1 MSLFKRKLI
10 ISSLLLLSFNA
21 FSADDD
27 INEIT
32 PEADVADAKEI
43 TGNIRFTGKIT
54 DSSCDITQ
62 KDKDV
67 YLGEHSVAKLKKNDD
82 RTEEKAFDISL
93 INCSLAMT
101 SLRIKM
107 EGTAHADNAT
117 LYALD
122 ANDKSAG
129 KVGISIMTAEGQ
141 QVTPAGGYRDIPLK
155 ADSRDYTLNYTAAY
169 QATGLATPGEGN
181 ATVNYTVSYE

>member
-1 MSLFKRKLI
+1 MSFFKRKLI
-10 ISSLLLLSFNA
+10 ISSLFLLSFNA
-21 FSADDD
+21 LSVDDN
-27 INEIT
+27 NEIDPEVEI
-32 PEADVADAKEI
+32 PEAKEL
-43 TGNIRFTGKIT
+43 TGNITFTGKIT

-62 KDKDV
+62 KDKEVD
-67 YLGEHSVAKLKKNDD
+67 LGEHSVTELKNKDD
-82 RTEEKAFDISL
+82 KTKAEAFDISL

-101 SLRIKM
+101 SLKIKM
-107 EGTAHADNAT
+107 EGAAHKDNVA

-122 ANDKSAG
+122 AGDKSAG
-129 KVGISIMTAEGQ
+129 NVGISIATEGGQ
-141 QVTPAGGYRDIPLK
+141 QMIPAGDYQDIPLQ